1 MQLPLFLSRVLFWLL
16 LLGKGK
22 ERRRSLPPS
31 PRKVFPAAS
40 SFLLPTPLPQDT
52 HRQPFFSLKDEI
64 GGFLLHNFLRK
75 KNPAFPF
82 PLSSFLYIC
91 AAVAGYSLLFALV
104 LLVAAPLFFLG
115 GVCVC
120 VGFGASCLRRRWK
133 CRFGAPKTPIPRLIA
148 TLLSLFRVGGREE
161 GEVAEEQPPFSHFFP
176 PINILFLLL
185 LFPPLLR
192 R

>member
-22 ERRRSLPPS
+22 RAASVPPSLPPKS
-31 PRKVFPAAS
+31 IS
-40 SFLLPTPLPQDT
+40 SCLLPPPFLTPPLPQDT
-52 HRQPFFSLKDEI
+52 HRRQPFFSLKDEI

-75 KNPAFPF
+75 KNPAFLFSF

-104 LLVAAPLFFLG
+104 LLVAVPLFFLG

-120 VGFGASCLRRRWK
+120 VGFGAGCLRRRWK

-148 TLLSLFRVGGREE
+148 TLLSLFRVGRRGR
-161 GEVAEEQPPFSHFFP
+161 
-176 PINILFLLL
+176 
-185 LFPPLLR
+185 
-192 R
+192 